1 MTLRDTS
8 CAQNLRSIQL
18 VSAQVRARDDRC
30 DLTSVKVSFSIHDR
44 RATFMVFD
52 PRTLTSQ
59 TVFETIPS
67 PASWA
72 SSGVRG
78 QQDA

>member
-8 CAQNLRSIQL
+8 SAQNLRSIQL
-18 VSAQVRARDDRC
+18 GSALVRARIDLR
-30 DLTSVKVSFSIHDR
+30 DLTFVKVSFSIHVR
-44 RATFMVFD
+44 GATFMVFD

-67 PASWA
+67 PESWA
-72 SSGVRG
+72 SLGARG
-78 QQDA
+78 QQGA